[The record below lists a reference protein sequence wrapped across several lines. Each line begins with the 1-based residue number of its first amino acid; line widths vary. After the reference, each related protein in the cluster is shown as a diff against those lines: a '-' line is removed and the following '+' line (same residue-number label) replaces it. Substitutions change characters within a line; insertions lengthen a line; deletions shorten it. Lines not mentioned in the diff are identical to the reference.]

1 MTSDMGNHDGGF
13 RPTLKLR
20 IAKKED
26 MPTQYRVI
34 DVVPTAPMTTSSFVT
49 AQDIEAALNIQAQDG
64 WELFTVLE
72 HFSTTTD
79 PSVGGAMGSTHS
91 GTFRT
96 SVTLIFQRQS

>member
-1 MTSDMGNHDGGF
+1 
-13 RPTLKLR
+13 
-20 IAKKED
+20 
-26 MPTQYRVI
+26 
-34 DVVPTAPMTTSSFVT
+34 
-49 AQDIEAALNIQAQDG
+49 
-64 WELFTVLE
+64 VLE

>member
-1 MTSDMGNHDGGF
+1 
-13 RPTLKLR
+13 
-20 IAKKED
+20 

-34 DVVPTAPMTTSSFVT
+34 DVIPTDPMTALSFVT
-49 AQDIEAALNIQAQDG
+49 SQDIEAALNLQAQEG

-91 GTFRT
+91 GTSRT

>member
-1 MTSDMGNHDGGF
+1 MS
-13 RPTLKLR
+13 
-20 IAKKED
+20 KKAD
-26 MPTQYRVI
+26 MPTQYKVI
-34 DVVPTAPMTTSSFVT
+34 DVVPTPPMTAASFVT
-49 AQDIEAALNIQAQDG
+49 AQDIEAALNLQAQEG

-91 GTFRT
+91 GTSRT